1 MTDVAH
7 RGGPSSA
14 EAPAGRPE
22 AMGGTSPVPGLTRPV
37 VASTSPRSRRASLSL
52 RVLVPVSIFGLW
64 WLLTGTGV
72 IAATKLPSPAST
84 WDAFV
89 DLWVHQDLL
98 GDIGISVARAA
109 VGLAIGAGV
118 GLVLGIIVGL
128 FALGEEL
135 IDSSMQMFRTIPFP
149 AVIFL
154 FIVWFGIGETAKV
167 GLIALATLF
176 PMYLNAS
183 NGVRNV
189 DRKVVE
195 AARSFGLRGSR
206 LVRQVVIPLAMPS
219 ILTGLRFATGVSVI
233 ALVFAE
239 TINANQGIG
248 YLVSQASSF
257 NNVPDLV
264 VCIILY
270 ALLGILADTLVRI
283 LERSLMPWRRQVA
296 VR

>member
-1 MTDVAH
+1 LTDVAH
-7 RGGPSSA
+7 RG
-14 EAPAGRPE
+14 E
-22 AMGGTSPVPGLTRPV
+22 TSPSGLPVAGEPPTAPPVAGLSRPAV
-37 VASTSPRSRRASLSL
+37 SRAAPRNRRTSLLL
-52 RVLVPVSIFGLW
+52 RFLVPVSIFGLW

-72 IAATKLPSPAST
+72 IPGTELPSPRAT
-84 WDAFV
+84 WDAFTT
-89 DLWVHQDLL
+89 LWTTQDLL

-109 VGLAIGAGV
+109 VGLAIGAGI
-118 GLVLGIIVGL
+118 GLVLGVIVGL
-128 FALGEEL
+128 FSLGEEL

-183 NGVRNV
+183 SGVRNV

-195 AARSFGLRGSR
+195 AARSFGLRGRR
-206 LVRQVVIPLAMPS
+206 LIRQVVIPLAMPS
-219 ILTGLRFATGVSVI
+219 ILTGLRFSTGVSVI

-239 TINANQGIG
+239 TINANKGIG

-264 VCIILY
+264 VGIIIY
-270 ALLGILADTLVRI
+270 ALLGIGADALVRL
-283 LERSLMPWRRQVA
+283 LERTLMPWRRQVA

>member
-1 MTDVAH
+1 MA
-7 RGGPSSA
+7 PP
-14 EAPAGRPE
+14 EAPGISEEE
-22 AMGGTSPVPGLTRPV
+22 ASGTAPVPGLVRPM
-37 VASTSPRSRRASLSL
+37 ATDSAPRSRRASLSL
-52 RVLVPVSIFGLW
+52 RVLVPVAIFGLW

-72 IAATKLPSPAST
+72 IPGTDLPSPAAT
-84 WDAFV
+84 WDAFIQ
-89 DLWVHQDLL
+89 LWTHEDLL
-98 GDIGISVARAA
+98 GDIGISVARAGI
-109 VGLAIGAGV
+109 GLAIGAGL

-128 FALGEEL
+128 FSLGEEL
-135 IDSSMQMFRTIPFP
+135 LDSSMQMLRTVPFP

-195 AARSFGLRGSR
+195 AARSFGLRGAG

-248 YLVSQASSF
+248 YLVSEASSF
-257 NNVPDLV
+257 NNTPNLV

-270 ALLGILADTLVRI
+270 ALLGIGADALVRI
-283 LERSLMPWRRQVA
+283 LERTLMPWRRQVA

>member
-1 MTDVAH
+1 MRPTVAT
-7 RGGPSSA
+7 SA
-14 EAPAGRPE
+14 
-22 AMGGTSPVPGLTRPV
+22 
-37 VASTSPRSRRASLSL
+37 PRSRRVSLAI
-52 RVLVPVSIFGLW
+52 RVLVPVVIFGLW

-72 IAATKLPSPAST
+72 IAATDLPSPAAT

-89 DLWVHQDLL
+89 QLWAHEDLL
-98 GDIGISVARAA
+98 GDIGISVTRAA
-109 VGLAIGAGV
+109 VGLAIGAGL

-128 FALGEEL
+128 FSLGEEL
-135 IDSSMQMFRTIPFP
+135 LDSSMQMLRTVPFP

-195 AARSFGLRGSR
+195 AARSFGLRGAR

-257 NNVPDLV
+257 NNTPNLI
-264 VCIILY
+264 VCIIIY
-270 ALLGILADTLVRI
+270 ALLGIGADALVRI
-283 LERSLMPWRRQVA
+283 LERALMPWRRQLA

>member
-1 MTDVAH
+1 MTDVAT
-7 RGGPSSA
+7 RRDAP
-14 EAPAGRPE
+14 PAGGARAGPTPSGEPIPEGLVRPE
-22 AMGGTSPVPGLTRPV
+22 VH
-37 VASTSPRSRRASLSL
+37 ASAPRSRHRTLLL
-52 RVLVPVSIFGLW
+52 RTALPVAIFGLW
-64 WLLTGTGV
+64 WLLTGTG
-72 IAATKLPSPAST
+72 IISADKLSSPATT
-84 WDAFV
+84 WSAFV
-89 DLWVHQDLL
+89 TLLLHQDLV

-109 VGLAIGAGV
+109 GGLALGASI
-118 GLVLGIIVGL
+118 GLVLGITVGL

-135 IDSSMQMFRTIPFP
+135 VDSTMQMFRTVPFP
-149 AVIFL
+149 AMIFL

-176 PMYLNAS
+176 PMYLNVS

-195 AARSFGLRGSR
+195 SSRSFGLRGWR

-239 TINANQGIG
+239 TINANKGIG
-248 YLVSQASSF
+248 YLVSQAASF
-257 NNVPDLV
+257 NQVPVLV
-264 VCIILY
+264 VCILLY
-270 ALLGILADTLVRI
+270 AILGVVADLLVRL
-283 LERSLMPWRRQVA
+283 LERALMPWRRHLS

>member
-7 RGGPSSA
+7 RPTVQPSLDVAESTLDHEGPPS
-14 EAPAGRPE
+14 GLVRPTVTQ
-22 AMGGTSPVPGLTRPV
+22 ARTRKKRV
-37 VASTSPRSRRASLSL
+37 SLAL
-52 RVLVPVSIFGLW
+52 RVILPAVIFALW
-64 WLLTGTGV
+64 FLLTGTGV
-72 IAATKLPSPAST
+72 ISETKFPSPAST

-89 DLWVHQDLL
+89 NLLLHQDLV
-98 GDIGISVARAA
+98 GDIGISVARAGI
-109 VGLAIGAGV
+109 GLAIGAGI
-118 GLVLGIIVGL
+118 GLLLGITVGL
-128 FALGEEL
+128 FSLGEEL
-135 IDSSMQMFRTIPFP
+135 IDSSMQMLRTVPFP

-176 PMYLNAS
+176 PMYLNTS

-189 DRKVVE
+189 DRKVIE
-195 AARSFGLRGSR
+195 AARSFGLRGRR

-219 ILTGLRFATGVSVI
+219 ILTGLRFSTGISVI

-239 TINANQGIG
+239 TINANEGIG

-257 NNVPDLV
+257 QQVPVLV

-270 ALLGILADTLVRI
+270 ALLGIGADLAVRL
-283 LERSLMPWRRQVA
+283 LEKRSMPWRRQMT

>member
-1 MTDVAH
+1 MTDVAT
-7 RGGPSSA
+7 RDTGPRTGSTAAVRTTS
-14 EAPAGRPE
+14 EEPTPAGLVRPE
-22 AMGGTSPVPGLTRPV
+22 VHTA
-37 VASTSPRSRRASLSL
+37 APRSRHRTLALRAALPIAL
-52 RVLVPVSIFGLW
+52 FGLW

-72 IAATKLPSPAST
+72 ISADKLSSPSTT
-84 WDAFV
+84 WSAFV
-89 DLWVHQDLL
+89 TLLLHQDLI

-109 VGLAIGAGV
+109 GGLALGASI
-118 GLVLGIIVGL
+118 GLVLGITVGL

-135 IDSSMQMFRTIPFP
+135 VDSSMQMFRTIPFP
-149 AVIFL
+149 AMIFL

-176 PMYLNAS
+176 PMYLNVS

-195 AARSFGLRGSR
+195 AARSFGLRGWG

-239 TINANQGIG
+239 TINANKGIG
-248 YLVSQASSF
+248 YLVSQAASF
-257 NNVPDLV
+257 NQVPVLV
-264 VCIILY
+264 VCILLY
-270 ALLGILADTLVRI
+270 AVLGVVADLLVRL
-283 LERSLMPWRRQVA
+283 LERALMPWRGHLS